1 MDMKH
6 GFRSLPEAERALPSV
21 HTAQVPDG
29 PVEYISA
36 GSRSPTIVL
45 VNGLRVQLGT
55 WALPR
60 ARHDQLGLRFRPAR
74 RGRQCEAWG
83 AADRGGDRRSVACRA
98 RRGRTATALCSGENL
113 DWRVYVNLYAQR
125 FPQGGGRD
133 CPTRVEPPR

>member
-6 GFRSLPEAERALPSV
+6 GFRPLLEAERALPSV

-55 WALPR
+55 WALVFPELATISSVFAYDR
-60 ARHDQLGLRFRPAR
+60 LGAGGSAKPGVPQTGVVIVDQLRAVLAAAGLPPPYVPVRTSI
-74 RGRQCEAWG
+74 
-83 AADRGGDRRSVACRA
+83 GGC
-98 RRGRTATALCSGENL
+98 T
-113 DWRVYVNLYAQR
+113 
-125 FPQGGGRD
+125 
-133 CPTRVEPPR
+133 